1 MNPKVLSVLPIA
13 RSQSI
18 CSLGMGV
25 FGEQVHEDTRLH
37 KHSRF
42 VADRTTRLHPICR
55 ALMEIC
61 KALWCVLGGFEEW
74 VAKNLTAHSLRS
86 VT

>member
-18 CSLGMGV
+18 YSSEMGV

-37 KHSRF
+37 NTQDS
-42 VADRTTRLHPICR
+42 
-55 ALMEIC
+55 
-61 KALWCVLGGFEEW
+61 
-74 VAKNLTAHSLRS
+74 
-86 VT
+86 